1 MSHTSRRW
9 ALLGTVLL
17 LAGWWLLAWRFGAL
31 LAATPMVAVE
41 RLWQL
46 MQDSQWRAQLGISL
60 LRILIGIGGATL
72 LGFGLGLLAG
82 LDGRVRGLLE
92 PLRWV
97 LMATPPVVVVVLA
110 MMWFGMGS
118 AMVIFM
124 TTVVLAPG
132 VYVNTV
138 RGMAL
143 LDPQLLAMARVYRF
157 GFVLRLR
164 HLYIPALA
172 GPLCAA
178 LLIAGASGIRIV
190 VMAEVLGAQEGIGF
204 ALANAQSA
212 FDSGTLY
219 AWVLLVLLLVALLEF
234 ALLQPLQRRLSAW
247 NRVPHD

>member
-1 MSHTSRRW
+1 MNRTSRSW
-9 ALLGTVLL
+9 AIFGAFLVFI
-17 LAGWWLLAWRFGAL
+17 GWWLLAWSSSSL
-31 LAATPMVAVE
+31 LAATPAVAVE
-41 RLWQL
+41 RLWQIL
-46 MQDSQWRAQLGISL
+46 QDSQWRNQLLLSL
-60 LRILIGIGGATL
+60 MRMLLGIGGATL
-72 LGFGLGLLAG
+72 SGFVLGLVAG
-82 LDGRVRGLLE
+82 LDSRVRGVLE
-92 PLRWV
+92 PLRWL
-97 LMATPPVVVVVLA
+97 LMATPPVIVVVLA

-118 AMVIFM
+118 TMVIFM
-124 TTVVLAPG
+124 TMVVLAPG

-157 GFVLRLR
+157 GFWLRLR

-178 LLIAGASGIRIV
+178 LLIAGSSGIRIV

-219 AWVLLVLLLVALLEF
+219 AWVLVVLLLVAVLEF
-234 ALLQPLQRRLSAW
+234 ALLQPLQRRLTAW
-247 NRVPHD
+247 NQVTHD

>member
-1 MSHTSRRW
+1 MNLTSRRW
-9 ALLGTVLL
+9 ALLGTLL
-17 LAGWWLLAWRFGAL
+17 LLCAWWLLAWCFGSL
-31 LAATPMVAVE
+31 LAATPTTAVE

-46 MQDSQWRAQLGISL
+46 MHDAHWRGQLAISL
-60 LRILIGIGGATL
+60 LRILIGIGGATI
-72 LGFGLGLLAG
+72 LGFSLGLLAG
-82 LDGRVRGLLE
+82 LDARIRGLLE
-92 PLRWV
+92 PLRWL
-97 LMATPPVVVVVLA
+97 LMSTPPVVVVVLA

-124 TTVVLAPG
+124 TTLVLAPG
-132 VYVNTV
+132 VYVNIV

-157 GFVLRLR
+157 GFALLLR
-164 HLYIPALA
+164 HVYIPALA

-219 AWVLLVLLLVALLEF
+219 AWVLLVLLLVAMLEF
-234 ALLQPLQRRLSAW
+234 ALLQPLQQRLTAW
-247 NRVPHD
+247 NRVSHD